1 MWDGFG
7 ICYFVYIKMFVVDLE
22 VEEEEE
28 CLLDDVCVMVDVI
41 SVEIWNIVICQ
52 LENWGVI
59 CIIFDERLIS

>member
-1 MWDGFG
+1 MVCKLGGYLNIKMWDGFG

-41 SVEIWNIVICQ
+41 LVEIWNIVIC
-52 LENWGVI
+52 
-59 CIIFDERLIS
+59 

>member
-7 ICYFVYIKMFVVDLE
+7 IRYFVYIKMFVVDLE

-41 SVEIWNIVICQ
+41 LVEIWNIVIRQ

>member
-41 SVEIWNIVICQ
+41 LVEIWNIVIRQ